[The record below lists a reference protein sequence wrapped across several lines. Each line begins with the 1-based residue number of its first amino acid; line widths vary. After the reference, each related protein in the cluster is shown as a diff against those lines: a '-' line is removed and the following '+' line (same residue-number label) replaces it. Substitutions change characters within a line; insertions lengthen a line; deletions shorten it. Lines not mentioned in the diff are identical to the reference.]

1 MPSFLLQQLDQYT
14 PYILSGIRVLLI
26 IGFGYLL
33 SIILGRLIRALRAYS
48 VRMMVHKGQTLDVE
62 VEKRA
67 TTIAN
72 VIRRPLI
79 TLLWAAVVLM
89 SLEEL
94 GFKIEAL
101 LAGAGISAGVIGV
114 AVGFGAQNLIKDV
127 IGGLF
132 LLVENQIRVN
142 DVAMIN
148 GTGGLVE
155 EINLRTT
162 VLRSDNGAVH
172 IFPNG
177 SIQTLSNL
185 TREFSY
191 YVFELSAP
199 FGQDTD
205 RMVAILR
212 EITEDLRTDP
222 AFGPAILADLD
233 VMGVDRLGPNGVTVK
248 ARIKTLP
255 AKQWLIGREMNRR
268 IRIRFQADG
277 IETPSSTTIVRFDQP
292 VPRSS
297 DREELK
303 ALIWDVLT
311 EMRDVSGQAT
321 PRA

>member
-1 MPSFLLQQLDQYT
+1 MQAYRLPSVNGYL
-14 PYILSGIRVLLI
+14 PYVLSGARVLFI
-26 IGFGYLL
+26 IGLGYVL
-33 SIILGRLIRALRAYS
+33 SIVLRRLIGALRSYS
-48 VRMMVHKGQTLDVE
+48 VRVMVRKGQALDFE

-67 TTIAN
+67 TTVAN
-72 VIRRPLI
+72 VISRPLM
-79 TLLWAAVVLM
+79 TLLWAAVILM

-101 LAGAGISAGVIGV
+101 LAGAGISAGIIGV

-132 LLVENQIRVN
+132 LLVENKIRVN
-142 DVAMIN
+142 DVAVIN

-162 VLRSDNGAVH
+162 VLRSENGAVH

-191 YVFELSAP
+191 YVFEIAVA
-199 FGQDTD
+199 FDQDTD
-205 RMVAILR
+205 RVIAILT
-212 EITEDLRTDP
+212 EIAAQLRLDP

-233 VMGVDRLGPNGVTVK
+233 VMGVDRLGPNGVTIK

-255 AKQWLIGREMNRR
+255 QKQWMIGREMNRR
-268 IRIRFQADG
+268 IRMKFQSEN
-277 IETPSSTTIVRFDQP
+277 IEIPSATAIVRLVEPALLFSPNRD
-292 VPRSS
+292 
-297 DREELK
+297 ELK
-303 ALIWDVLT
+303 AAIREVLS
-311 EMRDVSGQAT
+311 EMRVGPPSA
-321 PRA
+321 

>member
-1 MPSFLLQQLDQYT
+1 MQAYRLPSVNGYL
-14 PYILSGIRVLLI
+14 PYVLSGARVLFI
-26 IGFGYLL
+26 IGLGYVL
-33 SIILGRLIRALRAYS
+33 SIVLRRLIGALRSYS
-48 VRMMVHKGQTLDVE
+48 VRVMVRKGQALDFE

-67 TTIAN
+67 TTVAN
-72 VIRRPLI
+72 VISRPLM
-79 TLLWAAVVLM
+79 TLLWAAVILM

-101 LAGAGISAGVIGV
+101 LAGAGISAGIIGV

-142 DVAMIN
+142 DVAVIN

-162 VLRSDNGAVH
+162 VLRSENGAVH

-191 YVFELSAP
+191 YVFEIAVA
-199 FGQDTD
+199 FDQDTD
-205 RMVAILR
+205 RVIAILT
-212 EITEDLRTDP
+212 EIAAQLRLDP

-233 VMGVDRLGPNGVTVK
+233 VMGVDRLGPNGVTIK

-255 AKQWLIGREMNRR
+255 QKQWMIGREMNRR
-268 IRIRFQADG
+268 IRMKFQSEN
-277 IETPSSTTIVRFDQP
+277 IEIPSATAIVRLVEPALLFSPNRD
-292 VPRSS
+292 
-297 DREELK
+297 ELK
-303 ALIWDVLT
+303 AAIREVLS
-311 EMRDVSGQAT
+311 EMRVGPPSA
-321 PRA
+321 

>member
-1 MPSFLLQQLDQYT
+1 MQAYRLPSVNGYL
-14 PYILSGIRVLLI
+14 PYVLSGARVLFI
-26 IGFGYLL
+26 IGLGYVL
-33 SIILGRLIRALRAYS
+33 SIVLRRLIGALRSYS
-48 VRMMVHKGQTLDVE
+48 VRVMVRKGQALDFE

-67 TTIAN
+67 TTVAN
-72 VIRRPLI
+72 VISRPLM
-79 TLLWAAVVLM
+79 TLLWAAVILM

-101 LAGAGISAGVIGV
+101 LAGAGISAGIIGV

-142 DVAMIN
+142 DVAVIN

-162 VLRSDNGAVH
+162 VLRSENGAVH

-191 YVFELSAP
+191 YVFEIAVA
-199 FGQDTD
+199 FDQDTD
-205 RMVAILR
+205 RVIAILT
-212 EITEDLRTDP
+212 EIAAQLRLDP

-233 VMGVDRLGPNGVTVK
+233 VMGVDRLGPNGVTIK

-255 AKQWLIGREMNRR
+255 QKQWMIGREMNRR
-268 IRIRFQADG
+268 IRMKFQSEN
-277 IETPSSTTIVRFDQP
+277 IEIPSATAIVRLVEPALMFSPNRD
-292 VPRSS
+292 
-297 DREELK
+297 ELK
-303 ALIWDVLT
+303 AAIREVLS
-311 EMRDVSGQAT
+311 EMRAGPPSA
-321 PRA
+321 

>member
-1 MPSFLLQQLDQYT
+1 MQAYRLPSVNGYL
-14 PYILSGIRVLLI
+14 PYVLSGVRVLFI
-26 IGFGYLL
+26 IGLGYVL
-33 SIILGRLIRALRAYS
+33 SIALRRLIGALRSYS
-48 VRMMVHKGQTLDVE
+48 VRVMVRKGQALDFE

-67 TTIAN
+67 TTVAN
-72 VIRRPLI
+72 VISRPLM
-79 TLLWAAVVLM
+79 TLLWAAVILM

-101 LAGAGISAGVIGV
+101 LAGAGISAGIIGV

-142 DVAMIN
+142 DVAVIN

-162 VLRSDNGAVH
+162 VLRSENGAVH

-191 YVFELSAP
+191 YVFEIAVA
-199 FGQDTD
+199 FEQDTD
-205 RMVAILR
+205 RVIAILT
-212 EITEDLRTDP
+212 EIAAQLRLDP

-233 VMGVDRLGPNGVTVK
+233 VMGVDRLGPNGVTIK

-255 AKQWLIGREMNRR
+255 QKQWMIGREMNRR
-268 IRIRFQADG
+268 IRIRFQSEN
-277 IETPSSTTIVRFDQP
+277 IEIPSTTAVVRLVEPALMFSPNRD
-292 VPRSS
+292 
-297 DREELK
+297 ELK
-303 ALIWDVLT
+303 AAIREVLS
-311 EMRDVSGQAT
+311 EMRAGPPSG
-321 PRA
+321 

>member
-1 MPSFLLQQLDQYT
+1 MPTFRLQPFDQYT
-14 PYILSGIRVLLI
+14 PYILSAIRVVVI
-26 IGFGYLL
+26 IGLGYLL
-33 SIILGRLIRALRAYS
+33 SIILGRLIRALRSYS
-48 VRMMVHKGQTLDVE
+48 VRMMVRKGQTLDFE

-162 VLRSDNGAVH
+162 ILRSDNGAVH

-191 YVFELSAP
+191 YVFELSVP

-205 RMVAILR
+205 RVVAILR
-212 EITEDLRTDP
+212 EIANEMRADP

-233 VMGVDRLGPNGVTVK
+233 VMGVDRLGPSGVTVK

-255 AKQWLIGREMNRR
+255 AKQWMIGREMNRR

-292 VPRSS
+292 LPPPS
-297 DREELK
+297 DRDELK
-303 ALIWDVLT
+303 ALIREVLT
-311 EMRDVSGQAT
+311 EMRGSSEGAS

>member
-1 MPSFLLQQLDQYT
+1 MQAYRLPSVNGYL
-14 PYILSGIRVLLI
+14 PYVLSGARVLFI
-26 IGFGYLL
+26 IGLGYVL
-33 SIILGRLIRALRAYS
+33 SIVLRRLIGALRSYS
-48 VRMMVHKGQTLDVE
+48 VRVMVRKGQALDFE

-67 TTIAN
+67 TTVAN
-72 VIRRPLI
+72 VISRPLM
-79 TLLWAAVVLM
+79 TLLWAAVILM

-101 LAGAGISAGVIGV
+101 LAGAGISAGIIGV

-142 DVAMIN
+142 DVAVIN

-162 VLRSDNGAVH
+162 VLRSENGAVH

-191 YVFELSAP
+191 YVFEIAVA
-199 FGQDTD
+199 FDQDTD
-205 RMVAILR
+205 RVIAILT
-212 EITEDLRTDP
+212 EIAAQLRLDP

-233 VMGVDRLGPNGVTVK
+233 VMGVDRLGPNGVTIK

-255 AKQWLIGREMNRR
+255 QKQWMIGREMNRR
-268 IRIRFQADG
+268 IRMKFQSEN
-277 IETPSSTTIVRFDQP
+277 IEIPSATAIVRLVEPALMFSPNRD
-292 VPRSS
+292 
-297 DREELK
+297 ELK
-303 ALIWDVLT
+303 AAIREVLS
-311 EMRDVSGQAT
+311 EMRVGPPSA
-321 PRA
+321 

>member
-1 MPSFLLQQLDQYT
+1 MPEFRVPTIDGYL
-14 PYILSGIRVLLI
+14 PYALSGIRVLLI
-26 IGFGYLL
+26 FAFGYVL
-33 SIILGRLIRALRAYS
+33 SIVLRRVIRAVRAYS
-48 VRMMVHKGQTLDVE
+48 VRVMVRKGQALDFE

-67 TTIAN
+67 TTVAN
-72 VIRRPLI
+72 VISRPLM
-79 TLLWAAVVLM
+79 TLLWAAVILM

-101 LAGAGISAGVIGV
+101 LAGAGISAGIIGV
-114 AVGFGAQNLIKDV
+114 AVGFGAQNVIKDV

-142 DVAMIN
+142 DVAVIN

-162 VLRSDNGAVH
+162 VLRSENGAVH

-191 YVFELSAP
+191 YVFELAVA
-199 FGQDTD
+199 FEQDTD
-205 RMVAILR
+205 RVITILNDVAAELR
-212 EITEDLRTDP
+212 LD
-222 AFGPAILADLD
+222 AGFGPAILADLD

-255 AKQWLIGREMNRR
+255 QKQWMVGREMNRR
-268 IRIRFQADG
+268 IRMRFQAEG
-277 IETPSSTTIVRFDQP
+277 VETPSTTAIVRLVEPARGFAP
-292 VPRSS
+292 
-297 DREELK
+297 DRDELK
-303 ALIWDVLT
+303 AAIREVLS
-311 EMRDVSGQAT
+311 EMRAAPPGA
-321 PRA
+321 